1 MPANGNSGQADFLFE
16 VSNASGEIQIYLN
29 GQNIGYVNNYG
40 YHLYHK
46 ASKSSS
52 SYGDSA
58 DTNNIIQV
66 PLYLEPGDL
75 ITFKNIDYY
84 SDDSSQNIG
93 IMPLNPFLFGA
104 PENGKSYYDDKPD
117 IGDNISIED
126 VLSFLLKGDAP
137 ARSLVKSLIY
147 ELDNFISAI
156 EIWDED
162 YATLGQNF
170 TGFNSNILIQK
181 SDAIVIKSILEI
193 VDVYAGII
201 NQYDLSIDIYDS
213 ILDEDDNFLYNSA
226 KEFLD
231 AYQSILSHKNT
242 TENLSDQANAKT
254 KLNSAFTSIENILQ
268 TLWYRGSP
276 DYFSDSYLI
285 ETSSSSDS
293 SELEEVKNQLAALRN
308 SLSGYEKTSAISGDD
323 MDGGASIS
331 FSPFLDNNFPLNIR
345 ELAYELSDISE
356 SETLKTLDN
365 YGFLI
370 DYLPMSFD
378 GKILVFYNFN
388 NDLNTALLLNDNYE
402 FNPIDGELRIDN
414 FSQNGDST
422 IDWGDLNISYLTR
435 NSGSWNSD
443 GYYNYNS
450 GEYIGPLQGTFY
462 FYDSL
467 LDLNENGHPDAVDL
481 YYDSENSYYN
491 NFEKKIDYQTIL
503 NDSYI
508 DSKQLSRYTSIS
520 KGYISSRIY

>member
-1 MPANGNSGQADFLFE
+1 MKLIRTLIISISFTLTTFANSFTEIKSAIKAYNFNNADSLIESYLQTATTEIDPEIYLLKFINEIGLAFEVDTPKYLIDNFNAVESRAYNAFDLSGNGVELIEIPLIVDSQAVAYWYKPNMGKFPTYNYDDDYSNEANSLFNWTVESEVTSPFTQNVSDGPYYYGSNHEAAISFEFMPANGNSGQADFLFE

-104 PENGKSYYDDKPD
+104 PENGKSYYDGKPD

-126 VLSFLLKGDAP
+126 VLSFLFKGDAP
-137 ARSLVKSLIY
+137 ARSLVNSLIH

-162 YATLGQNF
+162 DATLGQNF

-213 ILDEDDNFLYNSA
+213 ILDGDDDFLYNTA

-231 AYQSILSHKNT
+231 AYQSILSNKNT

-254 KLNSAFTSIENILQ
+254 KLNSALTSIENILQ
-268 TLWYRGSP
+268 TIWYRGSP
-276 DYFSDSYLI
+276 DHFSDSYLI
-285 ETSSSSDS
+285 ETSTSSDS

-308 SLSGYEKTSAISGDD
+308 SLNGYEKTSAISGDD

-331 FSPFLDNNFPLNIR
+331 FSPFLD
-345 ELAYELSDISE
+345 
-356 SETLKTLDN
+356 
-365 YGFLI
+365 
-370 DYLPMSFD
+370 
-378 GKILVFYNFN
+378 
-388 NDLNTALLLNDNYE
+388 
-402 FNPIDGELRIDN
+402 
-414 FSQNGDST
+414 
-422 IDWGDLNISYLTR
+422 
-435 NSGSWNSD
+435 
-443 GYYNYNS
+443 
-450 GEYIGPLQGTFY
+450 
-462 FYDSL
+462 
-467 LDLNENGHPDAVDL
+467 
-481 YYDSENSYYN
+481 
-491 NFEKKIDYQTIL
+491 
-503 NDSYI
+503 
-508 DSKQLSRYTSIS
+508 
-520 KGYISSRIY
+520 